1 MANDLRKVFSSEAL
15 KLLAQY
21 NLLRPLVTAEVISE
35 ELKEITIEK
44 EISDNLWDSYLAKI
58 GIQNDEQLNIHLQ
71 SQALDPISLRRQLE
85 LPSKVLSH
93 SKATFAHKTEARFFE
108 QKDKLDRVVYSL
120 LRIKDRF
127 IAREL
132 YLRIASQEANF
143 ADLAGSY
150 SEGPEIKTKGIIG
163 PVPLD
168 QAHPILY
175 KKLRNSQPGQLLEPF
190 QIDNW
195 WLVVRL
201 ERYEPAQF
209 DESMSE
215 ILSQEFFKE
224 MVEEKVN
231 SQILELS
238 THAR

>member
-1 MANDLRKVFSSEAL
+1 MANDLREVFSSEAF

-21 NLLRPLVTAEVISE
+21 NLLRPLVTAEVISQ
-35 ELKEITIEK
+35 ELKDVTIDK
-44 EISDNLWDSYLAKI
+44 EISDNLWDAYLAKFNI
-58 GIQNDEQLNIHLQ
+58 ENDDQLNKHLQ
-71 SQALDPISLRRQLE
+71 SQALDPITLRQKLE
-85 LPSKVLSH
+85 LPSKVLSY

-108 QKDKLDRVVYSL
+108 KKDKLDRVVYSL

-127 IAREL
+127 IAKEL

-150 SEGPEIKTKGIIG
+150 SEGPEVKTKGIVG

-175 KKLRNSQPGQLLEPF
+175 EKLRTSQPAQLLEPF

-195 WLVVRL
+195 WLIVRL
-201 ERYEPAQF
+201 ERYEPARF
-209 DESMSE
+209 DESLSA
-215 ILSQEFFKE
+215 ILAQELFKE